1 MIKVEN
7 LKKRFGK
14 LQVLHGVSFDTED
27 GKCTAIMGPN
37 ASGKTTTIKSI
48 LGLVVPDEGTITVN
62 GMDIRK
68 GFQYRN
74 LIGYMPQIPTFPE
87 NITPREL
94 INLTSKLRTYEKNHA
109 EELIE
114 LFEIEEHLDKPFSA
128 LSGGTRQ
135 KVNAVLAFMFDV
147 PILILDEP
155 TVGLDPVSSR
165 KLKNLIRERKE
176 QGVDVIIT
184 SHIVSEIEQ
193 LADDMVFLLE
203 GQVIFEG
210 PVKEAIEQTQGE
222 DLEDA
227 IAKLIQRQ
235 QAA

>member
-14 LQVLHGVSFDTED
+14 LQVLHGVTFDTAD

-62 GMDIRK
+62 GVDTSK
-68 GFQYRN
+68 GYQYRN

-94 INLTSKLRTYEKNHA
+94 INLTRRLRTYDKDSA
-109 EELIE
+109 DELIE
-114 LFEIEEHLDKPFSA
+114 MFEIEEHLDKPFSA

-165 KLKNLIRERKE
+165 KLKELIKERKSR
-176 QGVDVIIT
+176 GVDVIIT

-203 GQVIFEG
+203 GQVVFEG
-210 PVKEAIEQTQGE
+210 PVREIIEQTQGE

>member
-48 LGLVVPDEGTITVN
+48 LGLVIPDEGNITVN

-114 LFEIEEHLDKPFSA
+114 LFEIRDHLDKPFSA

-155 TVGLDPVSSR
+155 TVGLDPVSS

-184 SHIVSEIEQ
+184 SHIVTEIEQ

-210 PVKEAIEQTQGE
+210 PVKEAIELTQGE